1 MSSLKE
7 NLETLST
14 SLPDVPTE
22 LEALKAQ
29 AERVERAVVDFLNE
43 VGERD
48 AQASARIDELIQA
61 LAALGRESEGERG
74 QLEAQMDSFEERL
87 QAGLD
92 ELRDDQGRLGNVLEG
107 VGTTAQDL
115 KDLVEETS
123 TSSRISEQEAVQ
135 ELGELE
141 AAAGSAEEGLR
152 AAFEAAASE
161 ADALRD
167 VVKES
172 SDGVKQSLTD
182 LLQRMRG
189 VADQAKQRIDQTS
202 ERLAGLEAAHEREVP
217 EQRALLLGEQQETLT
232 HLRERIDSEL
242 KARIDEG
249 AEAVLDALSLLR
261 DEGLQAAETCK
272 NAHDTLEAGFEALRE
287 ATRPLP
293 PAIEAAKQAAV
304 QVGLPWA

>member
-61 LAALGRESEGERG
+61 LAAFGRESEGERG